1 MFRKTKIVCTLG
13 PSTDKEG
20 VLKRL
25 IEEGMNVARF
35 NFSHGDHE
43 EQLGRLQMLQK
54 LRKELKRPVAALL
67 DTKGPEI
74 RLRDF
79 TDGKVELKDGQTF
92 TLTTDEIMGDAK
104 RVSITYKNLPE
115 DVKPG
120 DRILIDD
127 GLIGMEVKEIKV
139 TSGAKADKDGNKPKD
154 IICQVLNGG
163 VISNRKGVNVPNV
176 ELSMPYISEKDYG
189 DIVFAVEHDYD
200 FIAASFVR
208 TADDV
213 LAIRKILAE
222 KGGEDINIIAKIE
235 NMQGVQNIDDIIR
248 VSDGIMVARGDMG
261 VEIPLEDVPV
271 IQKMIIK
278 KVYDAG
284 KKVITATQMLDS
296 MMKHPRPTRAE
307 ATDVANAIYD
317 GTSAIMLS
325 GETAAGMYPIE
336 ALKTMVRIAVRTEQD
351 INYLQR
357 FKMRKTMSNPDV
369 TNAISHA
376 TCTMAGDLNAAA
388 IITVTKSGRT
398 ARMVSKYRPNCPI
411 IGGCLTEKI
420 YRQLALSW
428 GVIPLMIEEKTQ
440 AEELFD
446 YAVDAAEA
454 AGIISKG
461 DVVVLTAGVPLGVSG
476 TTNLIKVQ
484 VAGHILVEGQGIGTQ
499 KISANL
505 CVCHSDEDLKNFKVG
520 DIIVAKDTS
529 NAMMTQMREA
539 SGLIVEASGENC
551 HAAIA
556 GLSLDRMTA
565 AIIGFSLNYA
575 AYFAEIYRS
584 GIQAI
589 PKGQYEAAKVLGFN
603 RSQTFFKIILPQ
615 VVKII
620 TPSLGSEC
628 MTLVKDT
635 SLAHVIGV
643 MEIYVVATNQ
653 MARSRGMIYLVV
665 AGIFYLI
672 MNAIVSKVFSVIEK
686 RMNYYR

>member
-13 PSTDKEG
+13 PATDDEN
-20 VLKRL
+20 VLRSL

-35 NFSHGDHE
+35 NFSHGSHE
-43 EQLGRLQMLQK
+43 EQAGRLKMLKK
-54 LRKELKRPVAALL
+54 LREEMKLPIAALL

-74 RLRDF
+74 RLREF
-79 TDGKVELKDGQTF
+79 TEGKAELLDGQTF
-92 TLTTDEIMGDAK
+92 ILTTEEITGDAS
-104 RVSITYKNLPE
+104 RVSITYKDLPG

-120 DRILIDD
+120 NKILIDD
-127 GLIGMEVKEIKV
+127 GLIEMEVTAIRPV
-139 TSGAKADKDGNKPKD
+139 AGAKPDADGNKPMD
-154 IICQVLNGG
+154 IVCHVINGG
-163 VISNRKGVNVPNV
+163 MVSNKKGVNVPNIA
-176 ELSMPYISEKDYG
+176 LSMPYISEKDYS
-189 DIVFAVEHDYD
+189 DIVFAVENDYD

-213 LAIRKILAE
+213 LAIRKILE
-222 KGGEDINIIAKIE
+222 DNGGEGINIISKIE
-235 NMQGVQNIDDIIR
+235 NMQGVMNIDEIIR

-278 KVYDAG
+278 KVCEAG

-325 GETAAGMYPIE
+325 GETAAGLYPIE
-336 ALKTMVRIAVRTEQD
+336 ALKTMVRIAIRTEQD

-357 FKMRKTMSNPDV
+357 FKQRKTMSNPDV

-411 IGGCLTEKI
+411 VGGCLTQNI

-428 GVIPLMIEEKTQ
+428 GVIPLLLEEKSQ

-446 YAVDAAEA
+446 YAVDAAEKV
-454 AGIISKG
+454 GIIEQG
-461 DVVVLTAGVPLGVSG
+461 DIVVLTAGVPLGVSG

-484 VAGHILVEGQGIGTQ
+484 VAGHILVRGKGLTDK

-505 CVCHSDEDLKNFKVG
+505 CVCHSQEDLKNFKTG
-520 DIIVAKDTS
+520 DIIVAADT
-529 NAMMTQMREA
+529 NNQMMEQMREA
-539 SGLIVEASGENC
+539 SGLIVEADSESC

-556 GLSLDRMTA
+556 GLSLDIPVLVGA
-565 AIIGFSLNYA
+565 KNALGILKSS
-575 AYFAEIYRS
+575 AYVELDCVN
-584 GIQAI
+584 GIVRA
-589 PKGQYEAAKVLGFN
+589 N
-603 RSQTFFKIILPQ
+603 
-615 VVKII
+615 
-620 TPSLGSEC
+620 
-628 MTLVKDT
+628 
-635 SLAHVIGV
+635 
-643 MEIYVVATNQ
+643 
-653 MARSRGMIYLVV
+653 
-665 AGIFYLI
+665 
-672 MNAIVSKVFSVIEK
+672 
-686 RMNYYR
+686 